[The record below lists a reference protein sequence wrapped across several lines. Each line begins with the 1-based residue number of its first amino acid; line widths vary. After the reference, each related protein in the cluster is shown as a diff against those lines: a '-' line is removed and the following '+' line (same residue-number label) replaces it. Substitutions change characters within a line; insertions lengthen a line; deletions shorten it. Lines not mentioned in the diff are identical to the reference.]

1 MSEVI
6 ERKMLNKLP
15 PTEKCNCFGCSSKNA
30 AGLHMEFY
38 TNHEMD
44 LVVSWLS
51 IPKQFCSVH
60 SNITHGGIISTIV
73 DEAMGYGALV
83 ILKKLILSKSIT
95 VDFLS
100 PVLLEKEIRV
110 EATVKE
116 KKSDREAMME
126 ARIYN
131 KNGEICARA
140 SSVVILFEM
149 EDIKKMGIMDEEFLK
164 DIEELMNSYEG

>member
-1 MSEVI
+1 
-6 ERKMLNKLP
+6 
-15 PTEKCNCFGCSSKNA
+15 
-30 AGLHMEFY
+30 
-38 TNHEMD
+38 
-44 LVVSWLS
+44 
-51 IPKQFCSVH
+51 
-60 SNITHGGIISTIV
+60 
-73 DEAMGYGALV
+73 MGYGALV

-164 DIEELMNSYEG
+164 EIEELMNSYEG